1 LVEVWWVIIW
11 VFSSSWTIHTL
22 NWLIL
27 WILWVCIFSCIRPLL
42 MCFWFVGNDG
52 FNVVVRTSHK
62 NKDAKVLPKKYQ
74 WPHIIDKYSRFLVQK
89 KHIQNA
95 PTHQTWT
102 EPDFEF
108 FWRIELE
115 PCLDLV
121 AKNGMEGSP
130 ENARTT
136 QHKYVGYT
144 HAHGHYTYTWATL
157 GIKKYAHKHWPWC
170 LYWSNKQGGAS
181 QCGLAIYIKKCLKAK
196 EELWKFKYFTMQK
209 SKRNQN
215 PSRYYNSITNLKFQP
230 KPNISSFKNPHIK
243 IDLLPGGP

>member
-1 LVEVWWVIIW
+1 MN
-11 VFSSSWTIHTL
+11 WTGF
-22 NWLIL
+22 
-27 WILWVCIFSCIRPLL
+27 WILLKNQTRTMPWSSC
-42 MCFWFVGNDG
+42 
-52 FNVVVRTSHK
+52 
-62 NKDAKVLPKKYQ
+62 
-74 WPHIIDKYSRFLVQK
+74 
-89 KHIQNA
+89 
-95 PTHQTWT
+95 
-102 EPDFEF
+102 
-108 FWRIELE
+108 
-115 PCLDLV
+115 
-121 AKNGMEGSP
+121 KNGMEGSP

-209 SKRNQN
+209 PKRNQN

-230 KPNISSFKNPHIK
+230 KPNISSFKNLHRE
-243 IDLLPGGP
+243 IDLLPGGPKSLKLLYSIMNLNTISLGLGQGQ